1 MDLNSI
7 FYSLGLS
14 GMFASRAFLP
24 AFATSLAM
32 KYGDTLPLLKGL
44 EFLNTAGSHPTWF
57 THDGV
62 VAALGILAALELL
75 AEKST
80 HIREMM
86 SRSSVYLKSIVAGL
100 TTYGILSAGDAAYI
114 EGLAGPQEAGFLDL
128 FPAFASAGL
137 TYFFGST
144 RNGFLS
150 LISESDPDGDLGIGR
165 FISWMEEFWASFGVL
180 FLLLYAPVM
189 LILIGLVMGVIH
201 LINKRARKRQ
211 DEAKVECRSCQSRIH
226 PFATACYDCEEPHA
240 EPVKLGAFGRL
251 SEETTR
257 DIKEQELRL
266 IELKRSPKSG
276 ERLEGRG
283 VDIKGPTDREA
294 VFGNPERNRRYFNR
308 VGERL
313 PVVLGLGALLSLIPV
328 IGLIIGVVYYR
339 LRLVAPFRRYLSFS
353 QSIVTKWLIR
363 ILFLILMA
371 FQWVPIAG
379 GAVVPIMA
387 MVNYSFYRSAFKK
400 ALKKENL
407 AMAN

>member
-1 MDLNSI
+1 MDLNAI

-14 GMFASRAFLP
+14 GMFSSRAFLP

-62 VAALGILAALELL
+62 VLALGILAALEFF

-80 HIREMM
+80 DIREMM
-86 SRSSVYLKSIVAGL
+86 SGASVYVKSIVAGL
-100 TTYGILSAGDAAYI
+100 TTYGFLSAGDAAYI
-114 EGLAGPQEAGFLDL
+114 EGLAGPQEAGFADL

-137 TYFFGST
+137 TYFFGSM

-150 LISESDPDGDLGIGR
+150 LISESDPDDDLGIR
-165 FISWMEEFWASFGVL
+165 SFISWMEEFWASFGIL

-189 LILIGLVMGVIH
+189 LVMIGLVMGVIY
-201 LINKRARKRQ
+201 LIHRRAQKKQ
-211 DEAKVECRSCQSRIH
+211 DQARVECSSCQTRIH
-226 PFATACYDCEEPHA
+226 PFATACSSCGAFHA
-240 EPVKLGAFGRL
+240 NPVKLGFFGGL

-283 VDIKGPTDREA
+283 VEIKGPTDGEA
-294 VFGNPERNRRYFNR
+294 VFGDPERNRRYLNQ
-308 VGERL
+308 VGGRL
-313 PVVLGLGALLSLIPV
+313 PVVLGLGTLLSLVPV

-339 LRLVAPFRRYLSFS
+339 LRLVAPFRRYLTFS
-353 QSIVTKWLIR
+353 QGIVTKWLIR
-363 ILFLILMA
+363 VLFLILMA

-387 MVNYSFYRSAFKK
+387 LINYSFYRSAFKK
-400 ALKKENL
+400 ALIKENL
-407 AMAN
+407 AVAS